1 MKILIKNIKQLVQTE
16 ETPRLNVAGADMK
29 QLPSLHHAWLAIEDD
44 IIVGFGSM
52 DEWEGITD
60 WKNLQVIDASDKVVM
75 PCYCDSHTHLVYAGS
90 REGEFVDRINGLTYE
105 QIFERGGGILN
116 SAKKLQDATE
126 DELVTTALQRIHEVI
141 LQGTGAIEI
150 KSGYGLSVESEL
162 KMLRVIKK
170 LKTISPIPVK
180 ATFLGAHAVPAS
192 YKNDKRGYINL
203 LINELMPVIEKE
215 QLAEYCDVFCEQN
228 YFTPEETIEIL
239 TAAKKHGMTP
249 KVHAEQLSNYGGVL
263 AGVKAG
269 AISVDHLEY
278 VGEKEIEALMGSG
291 TMPTILP
298 GAAFFLS
305 LPFPPARKMIDAG
318 LPVAVAS
325 DYNPGSSP
333 SGNMNLMLSFC
344 CVQYKM
350 TPEEAIN
357 AATINSAYAMGLS
370 KTHGSIAV
378 GKKANLF
385 ITKEI
390 PGYAFIPY
398 AFGTNL
404 IETVII
410 NGKVLNEQTLIKNSI
425 TTQERI

>member
-1 MKILIKNIKQLVQTE
+1 MKLLIKNIKQLVQTE
-16 ETPRLNVAGADMK
+16 ESPRLKVSGADMK
-29 QLPSLHHAWLAIEDD
+29 HLPCINNAWLAIEDD
-44 IIVGFGSM
+44 VIVGFGSM

-60 WKNLQVIDASDKVVM
+60 WKNLQVMDASDKLVM

-90 REGEFVDRINGLTYE
+90 REGEFVDRINGLSYE

-116 SAKKLQDATE
+116 SAKKMQDATE
-126 DELVTTALQRIHEVI
+126 DELIRSALERIQEVVS
-141 LQGTGAIEI
+141 QGTGAIEI
-150 KSGYGLSVESEL
+150 KSGYGLSVALEL

-170 LKTISPIPVK
+170 LKELSPIPVK
-180 ATFLGAHAVPAS
+180 ATFLGAHAVPAN
-192 YKNDKRGYINL
+192 YKNDKKGYIHL
-203 LINELMPVIEKE
+203 LINELMPAIEKE
-215 QLAEYCDVFCEQN
+215 KLAEYCDVFCEQN
-228 YFTPEETIEIL
+228 YFTPEETIEIH
-239 TAAKKHGMTP
+239 TAAKKHGMIP

-278 VGEKEIEALMGSG
+278 VGDKEIQALTGSE

-305 LPFPPARKMIDAG
+305 LPFPPARKMLDAG
-318 LPVAVAS
+318 LPLAVAS

-370 KTHGSIAV
+370 RTHGSIAV
-378 GKKANLF
+378 GKKANIF

-390 PGYAFIPY
+390 PGYSFIPY
-398 AFGTNL
+398 SFGNNL

-410 NGKVLNEQTLIKNSI
+410 NGKVMDQQHFSKIA
-425 TTQERI
+425 

>member
-1 MKILIKNIKQLVQTE
+1 MKILIKNIKQLVQIE
-16 ETPRLNVAGADMK
+16 ESPKSYVSGEDMK
-29 QLPSLHHAWLAIEDD
+29 QLPVLDNAWLAIEEDT
-44 IIVGFGSM
+44 IVGFGSM
-52 DEWEGITD
+52 NDWEGIAD
-60 WKNLQVIDASDKVVM
+60 WKNLLVIDASDKLVM

-90 REGEFVDRINGLTYE
+90 RETEFVDRINGLTYE

-116 SAKKLQDATE
+116 SAKKMQEATE
-126 DELVTTALQRIHEVI
+126 DELIQSALQRIHEVI

-170 LKTISPIPVK
+170 LKAISPIPVK
-180 ATFLGAHAVPAS
+180 ATFLGAHAVPAI
-192 YKNDKRGYINL
+192 YKNDKKAYIQL
-203 LINELMPVIEKE
+203 LIKELMPIIEKE
-215 QLAEYCDVFCEQN
+215 QLADYCDVFCEQN

-239 TAAKKHGMTP
+239 TAAKKHGMIP

-263 AGVKAG
+263 AGVKVG

-278 VGEKEIEALMGSG
+278 VGDNEIKALSGSG
-291 TMPTILP
+291 TMPTVLP

-305 LPFPPARKMIDAG
+305 LPYPPARKMIDSG

-333 SGNMNLMLSFC
+333 SGNMNLMMSFC

-350 TPEEAIN
+350 TPEETIH
-357 AATINSAYAMGLS
+357 ATTLNSAYAMGLNNS
-370 KTHGSIAV
+370 HGSIAI
-378 GKKANLF
+378 GKKANIF

-398 AFGTNL
+398 SFGSNL

-410 NGKVLNEQTLIKNSI
+410 NGNVMNKQLIEKTI
-425 TTQERI
+425 P